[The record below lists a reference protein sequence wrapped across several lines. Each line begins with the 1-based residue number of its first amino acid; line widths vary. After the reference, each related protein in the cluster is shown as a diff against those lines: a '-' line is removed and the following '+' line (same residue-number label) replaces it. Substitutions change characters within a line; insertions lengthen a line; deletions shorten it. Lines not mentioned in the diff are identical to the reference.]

1 MNKSSLKYRLIIAA
15 VFLVSI
21 FLFRHFYS
29 SLGTGKHSSQT
40 TWSQSAELNRN
51 IANLIFTKHAKCRM
65 ECRDITEEEIKEILH
80 DGNINYNKSDLND
93 QRRATYV
100 LEGYSH
106 QHQHL
111 RIVVAP
117 KQNELV
123 VVTCIDLDKEW
134 QCDCN

>member
-15 VFLVSI
+15 VFLGSI

-65 ECRDITEEEIKEILH
+65 ECRDITEDEIKEILH

-93 QRRATYV
+93 KRGSTYA

-106 QHQHL
+106 EHQHL
-111 RIVVAP
+111 RIVFAP
-117 KQNELV
+117 EEDKIV